1 LVKLL
6 DMPGSEQPGQ
16 NTQQQKTVVLI
27 GPNEHHSNILPW
39 RETGATVIEIP
50 EAFKGGPDLNAL

>member
-1 LVKLL
+1 
-6 DMPGSEQPGQ
+6 MPGSEQPGQ

-27 GPNEHHSNILPW
+27 GPYEHHSNILPW

-50 EAFKGGPDLNAL
+50 EAFKGGLDLNAL